1 MSGTPIG
8 SGHRSSTQVPTVQN
22 IYKDPQSGMEFQ
34 MRADQIIAPLVE
46 DMNSV
51 PEGMAV
57 IMLHYGDQEGEMT
70 PQPVTCVEDTIYI
83 PRNSKR
89 AISMGHLDVL
99 LGCVEN
105 KSFQPRV
112 GAQMVSFDKNR
123 FNLQILRLPKA
134 VSKDLKVSLETT
146 RDTAERQRV
155 EIA

>member
-1 MSGTPIG
+1 MSATPVG
-8 SGHRSSTQVPTVQN
+8 SGIRSSRQDHKVHH

-34 MRADQIIAPLVE
+34 MRPDQFIAPLVE
-46 DMNSV
+46 DLKSA

-70 PQPVTCVEDTIYI
+70 PQPVTCVEDTVYI

-112 GAQMVSFDKNR
+112 GAQRVSFEKNR
-123 FNLQILRLPKA
+123 FNLQIMKLPKA
-134 VSKDLKVSLETT
+134 VSHDLKHSLEST
-146 RDTAERQRV
+146 RETAERQRV

>member
-1 MSGTPIG
+1 MSTPVG
-8 SGHRSSTQVPTVQN
+8 SGYRSTSQTPQAHN
-22 IYKDPQSGMEFQ
+22 IYKDPQSGLEFQ
-34 MRADQIIAPLVE
+34 MRPDQALAPLVE
-46 DMNSV
+46 DVSRV

-57 IMLHYGDQEGEMT
+57 IILHYGDQDGDMT
-70 PQPVTCVEDTIYI
+70 PQPVTCVEDTVYV

-112 GAQMVSFDKNR
+112 GAQMVSFEKNR
-123 FNLQILRLPKA
+123 FNLQILKLPKS
-134 VSKDLKVSLETT
+134 VSKDLKENLEQTHVK
-146 RDTAERQRV
+146 AERQRV

>member
-1 MSGTPIG
+1 M
-8 SGHRSSTQVPTVQN
+8 RSTSQRQRVHN

-34 MRADQIIAPLVE
+34 MRPDQKLAPLVE
-46 DMNSV
+46 DLNDS

-57 IMLHYGDQEGEMT
+57 VILHYGEQEGDMT
-70 PQPVTCVEDTIYI
+70 PQPVTCVEDTVYI

-89 AISMGHLDVL
+89 AITMGHLDVL

-112 GAQMVSFDKNR
+112 GAQMVTFEKNR
-123 FNLQILRLPKA
+123 FNLQIMRLPKS
-134 VSKDLKVSLETT
+134 VSKDLKVAL
-146 RDTAERQRV
+146 DTAHDKAERQKI